1 MRFRLSKNPENAQ
14 SALALPLG
22 ELSRG
27 SVTERVIE
35 YLHRKYSIFPIFIE
49 NREALSDLAALGHLS
64 QRERQVAVFDKLKG
78 VLQHFATR
86 PKYMSSFDSL
96 RSRRQA
102 L

>member
-1 MRFRLSKNPENAQ
+1 M
-14 SALALPLG
+14 
-22 ELSRG
+22 
-27 SVTERVIE
+27 TERVIE
-35 YLHRKYSIFPIFIE
+35 YLQSKYSIFPIFTE
-49 NREALSDLAALGHLS
+49 NREALSDLAALGHLTL
-64 QRERQVAVFDKLKG
+64 RERQVAVFDKLKG